1 MSVLD
6 AIDRKILKTLQA
18 DGRITNQNLADAVG
32 LSPSP
37 CLRRVKA
44 LEQQGVISGYTAVLD
59 QEKVGLSLNAFI
71 SVKLEKQGEE
81 QITTFE
87 REMTAFPEVQE
98 CYLMTGTRD
107 YLLRVVVRDLNAFEK
122 FIKRK
127 MIRIPAIASIESSFA
142 LTQVKRSREL
152 PVDQAPSG

>member
-1 MSVLD
+1 M
-6 AIDRKILKTLQA
+6 
-18 DGRITNQNLADAVG
+18 
-32 LSPSP
+32 
-37 CLRRVKA
+37 
-44 LEQQGVISGYTAVLD
+44 EQQGVISGYTAVLD